1 MKNLKYFLLL
11 ILLNGFLMAQEE
23 KVYNSPEIIVTGS
36 KVPTPIIQFNR
47 SAQIITQK
55 EILELSA
62 VSLPELLNYALGVDV
77 KQRGAFDVQSDISIR
92 GGSFEQT
99 LILLN
104 GIKLNDSQTGH
115 HNLNIPVS
123 LKNIERIEILRGA
136 GSSIHGANA
145 LTGVINIITKQNSFN
160 SVSSQVSYGSFGF
173 YNLEL
178 NTNINTGFLQN
189 AFSVSKSH
197 SNGYM
202 HNTNF
207 DNIIV
212 NYSPRIVLQ
221 NGVINLLAGY
231 QDKKFGANGFY
242 SDRYPNQYEET
253 KTTLFAI
260 NSDFDFTYFNI
271 SPKISYRKHK
281 DFYLL
286 DYLRPSFYKNNHQ
299 TDSYNFQLEANNKNI
314 LGTTAIGV
322 EYGIDKINSSNLG
335 NHQRNKYG
343 FSLEQKSELINNV
356 DVAFGG
362 YLYKYDTFG
371 FKFIPAINFGIKLTD
386 NLRFISSYGKSF
398 RLPSFTELYYSS
410 PAQVGNPLLLPEETW
425 SIESGLKYN
434 STLINSQL
442 SVYFRKGTNLIDWAK
457 QNVNDKWKAENIA
470 TLKTYGVEYSISAA
484 LDKIIPHSFINTIS
498 FGYSYIYI
506 DNNQIKYISRYVL
519 EHLKN
524 QFTLNIFN
532 TLPFDLK
539 NAISMRYDQRINTKG
554 YFICD
559 TKFSKQIS
567 SFEFSFSINNIFNR
581 YYKDFN
587 NIPLPGINYIGEVRY
602 SLTEK

>member
-1 MKNLKYFLLL
+1 MKTLKLFLIVVLSNVLL
-11 ILLNGFLMAQEE
+11 IAQEE
-23 KVYNSPEIIVTGS
+23 KVYNSPEIVITGS
-36 KVPTPIIQFNR
+36 KVPTPIIQLNR

-55 EILELSA
+55 EIRELS
-62 VSLPELLNYALGVDV
+62 VISLPELLNYALGVDV
-77 KQRGAFDVQSDISIR
+77 KQRGAYDVQSDISIR

-104 GIKLNDSQTGH
+104 GIKLNDPQTGH
-115 HNLNIPVS
+115 HNMNIPIS
-123 LKNIERIEILRGA
+123 LNDIERIEILRGA

-160 SVSSQVSYGSFGF
+160 SFSSQVSYGSFGF
-173 YNLEL
+173 YNLEF
-178 NTNINTGFLQN
+178 NTNINTGILHN
-189 AFSVSKSH
+189 AFTISKSH
-197 SNGYM
+197 SNGYI

-207 DNIIV
+207 DNIKV

-221 NGVINLLAGY
+221 NGVINFLAGY

-242 SDRYPNQYEET
+242 SDKYPNQYEET

-260 NSDFDFTYFNI
+260 NSDFAFNNFNI

-314 LGTTAIGV
+314 LGVTAIGV

-343 FSLEQKSELINNV
+343 FSLEQKSELLKAV
-356 DVAFGG
+356 DVSFGG

-371 FKFIPAINFGIKLTD
+371 YKFIPAINIGINITD

-398 RLPSFTELYYSS
+398 RLPTFTELYYSS
-410 PAQVGNPLLLPEETW
+410 PAQVGNPLLHPEETW
-425 SIESGLKYN
+425 SVESGIKYN
-434 STLINSQL
+434 SHLINSQL
-442 SVYFRKGTNLIDWAK
+442 SLYFREGTNLIDWAK

-470 TLKTYGVEYSISAA
+470 KLRTYGVEYSISAA
-484 LDKIIPHSFINTIS
+484 LDKIIPQSFVNTVS

-506 DNNQIKYISRYVL
+506 NNNQINYISKYVL

-524 QFTLNIFN
+524 QFTLNLFN
-532 TLPFDLK
+532 TFPLDIK
-539 NAISMRYDQRINTKG
+539 NAVSMRYDQRINTAG

-559 TKFSKQIS
+559 TKFSKQINN
-567 SFEFSFSINNIFNR
+567 FELSFSINNIFNR

-587 NIPLPGINYIGEVRY
+587 NIPLPGINFIGELRY